1 MSLANL
7 SAAVNNVKNVAAVT
21 IFPTGPAKCNCVLIL
36 DRETGHL
43 IIVNPGG
50 DFPNIISELKTL
62 CIEAKIGLNKVRL
75 AYILVTQAHTQIF
88 LAAGELL
95 DLGNGAGEIVLHQ
108 EDWFLWERAELQAQE
123 LDFPEL
129 FPEKPFPK
137 PSRSFQQGE
146 ELPDCGN
153 LSVICLH
160 TPGVSPGSACYYF
173 PQIELVCTG
182 TTLLSQSVGR
192 TTWMGIKSLEGTSS
206 ARTLRRSI
214 DDVLLASVP
223 GDTRV
228 VPAFGPLTTL
238 RHEAQKNAHLQKLS
252 SRWGAY
258 NDTQE
263 MKAITEA
270 REKKLREDPY
280 GDGLPF

>member
-1 MSLANL
+1 
-7 SAAVNNVKNVAAVT
+7 
-21 IFPTGPAKCNCVLIL
+21 
-36 DRETGHL
+36 
-43 IIVNPGG
+43 
-50 DFPNIISELKTL
+50 
-62 CIEAKIGLNKVRL
+62 
-75 AYILVTQAHTQIF
+75 
-88 LAAGELL
+88 LL

-129 FPEKPFPK
+129 LPEKPFPK

-263 MKAITEA
+263 MKAITEG
-270 REKKLREDPY
+270 REKKVEIEKRNSDHDSDKNQPNQYCFTILFND
-280 GDGLPF
+280 LKI